1 MRIKESMTIQD
12 HRYQCAY
19 CRSVLGTSLDEV
31 PARCPKCGASTLK
44 AKSEMVEVDPTPTP
58 G

>member
-44 AKSEMVEVDPTPTP
+44 AKSEMVEVDPTPL
-58 G
+58 